1 MVKKGTF
8 RDNLEHSTISFQA
21 GECLKQEHM
30 VVDII
35 CVGVKTFL
43 DDIVV
48 TSKKLRCNSYL
59 FGRGLAMLEGLEQ
72 VS

>member
-1 MVKKGTF
+1 M
-8 RDNLEHSTISFQA
+8 
-21 GECLKQEHM
+21 LKQEHM

-35 CVGVKTFL
+35 CVGVKTFP

-48 TSKKLRCNSYL
+48 TSQKLRCNSYL